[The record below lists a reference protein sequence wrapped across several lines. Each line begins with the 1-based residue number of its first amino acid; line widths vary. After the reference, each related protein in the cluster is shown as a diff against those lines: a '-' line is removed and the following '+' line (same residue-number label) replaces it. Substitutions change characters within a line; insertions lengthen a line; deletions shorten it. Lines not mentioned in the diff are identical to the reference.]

1 MRKEDLSK
9 AIGDI
14 DPKLVESSLAY
25 RPAMSKHR
33 LTKIVALA
41 ACLAI
46 IVTAIPLAL
55 ILNRESGNTED
66 LPTIT
71 DKDNTV
77 IDKPEPDKEEPLVIF
92 CSSPNELK
100 KQLKADAKVEIKD
113 VAERKDFSFAVN
125 DTVVEKKDGTPYV
138 KTITIGNETFE
149 ISYNES
155 RASETYQSLSTHLK
169 AYASVDKYSTRQK
182 VGVYS
187 GKLMFEFSHE
197 TGKLINYY
205 KEMGHYQKGNLGEK
219 ELHKIALQEIYNLY
233 GIDIA
238 KDPNYRYECHHILPQ
253 DPYQPQHERYQII
266 YRRYINGY
274 SLDEV
279 VSVTLDTS
287 GQIVRISQN
296 LGLYDEVAEMI
307 TEENVNMA
315 IDNFNKQFDY
325 ISTFDEFY
333 IRLDNYGLCYVSF
346 KVTIPFPDGTAYKT
360 AIKIELS
367 K

>member
-25 RPAMSKHR
+25 RPAMSRHR
-33 LTKIVALA
+33 LTRIVALA
-41 ACLAI
+41 ACLAV

-55 ILNRESGNTED
+55 ILNRENGNTED

-92 CSSPNELK
+92 CSSPTELK
-100 KQLKADAKVEIKD
+100 QQLKADAKVEIKD
-113 VAERKDFSFAVN
+113 VADFSFAVN

-149 ISYNES
+149 ISYEES
-155 RASETYQSLSTHLK
+155 RASKTFESLSTHLK
-169 AYASVDKYSTRQK
+169 AYAGVDKYSTPHNN
-182 VGVYS
+182 GIYW
-187 GKLMFEFSHE
+187 GKPTFEFSQE
-197 TGKLINYY
+197 TGKLTKYFKGSGFI
-205 KEMGHYQKGNLGEK
+205 KSGNLGEA

-238 KDPNYRYECHHILPQ
+238 KDPDYHYECRLHAATPQ
-253 DPYQPQHERYQII
+253 REEYYQII

-274 SLDEV
+274 KTDEKIYIC
-279 VSVTLDTS
+279 LDTT
-287 GQIVRISQN
+287 GQIISISQN
-296 LGLYDEVAEMI
+296 LGLYDEVAEMV
-307 TEENVNMA
+307 TEQNINIATEKFTKLINDSTVFK
-315 IDNFNKQFDY
+315 DE
-325 ISTFDEFY
+325 IS
-333 IRLDNYGLCYVSF
+333 ISIDNYGNCFAKFY
-346 KVTIPFPDGTAYKT
+346 I
-360 AIKIELS
+360 AILGNNVNYTYDTYIEVEITE
-367 K
+367 